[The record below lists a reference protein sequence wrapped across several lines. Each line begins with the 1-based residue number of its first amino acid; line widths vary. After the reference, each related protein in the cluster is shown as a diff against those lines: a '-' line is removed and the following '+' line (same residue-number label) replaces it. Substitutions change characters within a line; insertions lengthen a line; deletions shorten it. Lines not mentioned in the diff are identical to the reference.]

1 MVANDQSPDPLDVET
16 CEPAEVSPAYMIVL
30 DQREETLR
38 FPQFNYDRS
47 FYVRARPTLLEEDRV
62 AQEAL
67 SLRWEQAAPAGGNRS
82 QRRAQGQRG
91 KQTPGTDEPLLMQ
104 AAISPNRAFVAKC
117 VAQVTDF
124 RLPIL
129 ERGATQPT
137 VRTFNERREGDNE
150 SNREIYEYLL
160 QRGATPFRQLIEQFL
175 DFVAGRE
182 TDAQADFEAFLA
194 AHPQLLDAS

>member
-1 MVANDQSPDPLDVET
+1 MVANDQSPDTPDAAT
-16 CEPAEVSPAYMIVL
+16 DEPTEVNPAYMIVL

-67 SLRWEQAAPAGGNRS
+67 SLRWEQAAPADGNRS
-82 QRRAQGQRG
+82 QRGQRG
-91 KQTPGTDEPLLMQ
+91 KQTPGSDEPLLMQ

-117 VAQVTDF
+117 VAQITDF
-124 RLPIL
+124 RLPLL

-137 VRTFNERREGDNE
+137 VRTFNDRRGGDNE

-160 QRGATPFRQLIEQFL
+160 QRGASPFRGLIEQFL

-194 AHPQLLDAS
+194 AHPPVLDGS